1 MCGICGHTRDPE
13 GVAARAMNAAMVH
26 RGPDDEGVHSDAA
39 AGVSIGARRLSVID
53 VEHGHQPLANE
64 DGTIWAALNGEI
76 YNHPRL
82 QKLLR
87 ERGHRLATGTDTE
100 VLVHLYE
107 EYGADLVQAL
117 EGMFAFAIWDTRTQ
131 TLLLARDR
139 FGEKP
144 LFYAVPGEALAF
156 ASELTALAAGAEI
169 GAELDPVAVDEY
181 FVYGYVPGERS
192 ILAGARQ
199 LPPGHLLTWQPGG
212 ALAERRYWSP
222 PAPAVSDAGESTADL
237 VGELGRLLSAS
248 VRSRLIADVPLGVFL
263 SGGVDST
270 LIAAIAARE
279 SSAPV
284 KTFTVGYDVGD
295 VDESE
300 GARETAREI
309 GSEHHELVLAVDEIA
324 ARVPA
329 VLRAL
334 DQPQA
339 DQSLPAFEAIAGF
352 ARESVT
358 VAVGGEGADE
368 LFGGYP
374 RYRWLARAESLG
386 GALPAALAS
395 PAARLLEAGLP
406 AGRLGR
412 LADVVKPRPSIERHV
427 EWIAGERLALRDSL
441 YGPRLR
447 GSLSSLADLAAGLGG
462 LVEGDGLSVA
472 GRFMLLDQ
480 LHWLP
485 GDVLAKADRASMQ
498 VSLEVRTPYLNHE
511 LAEFAA
517 TIPPELHT
525 GGRGKALL
533 RLLLAELLPDSALRR
548 PKTAFRVPAADWL
561 RGPLAPVLSDL
572 IGAGHVCEE
581 GWIDRAAASRTLDS
595 HIRGDADHSA
605 ALWPVL
611 SFGLWLDRLRGRDAG
626 L

>member
-1 MCGICGHTRDPE
+1 MCGICGHTADPE
-13 GVAARAMNAAMVH
+13 AAAVRAMNAAMVP
-26 RGPDDEGVHSDAA
+26 RGPDDEGHWTDAA
-39 AGVSIGARRLSVID
+39 AAVSIGARRLSVID
-53 VEHGHQPLANE
+53 VEGGHQPLSNE
-64 DGTIWAALNGEI
+64 DGTVWAALNGEI

-82 QKLLR
+82 QQLLR
-87 ERGHRLATGTDTE
+87 ERGHTLRSGTDTE

-107 EYGADLVQAL
+107 EYGTDLVHAL
-117 EGMFAFAIWDTRTQ
+117 EGMFAFAIWDAKARR
-131 TLLLARDR
+131 LVVARDR

-144 LFYAVPGEALAF
+144 LFYAPAGDGVAF
-156 ASELTALAAGAEI
+156 ASELTALAAGAEL
-169 GAELDPVAVDEY
+169 GTELDPVAVHEY
-181 FVYGYVPGERS
+181 FVFGYVPGQRS
-192 ILAGARQ
+192 IVSGVRQ
-199 LPPGHLLTWQPGG
+199 LPPGHMFVWEPGG
-212 ALAERRYWSP
+212 ELAERRYWAP
-222 PAPAVSDAGESTADL
+222 PAAAVEAAESVPDL
-237 VGELGRLLSAS
+237 VGELERLLSAS
-248 VRSRLIADVPLGVFL
+248 VRSRLVADVPLGVFL

-270 LIAAIAARE
+270 LIAALAARE

-300 GARETAREI
+300 AARETAREI

-324 ARVPA
+324 ARVPG

-339 DQSLPAFEAIAGF
+339 DQSLPAFQAIAGF

-374 RYRWLARAESLG
+374 RYRWLARAEALH
-386 GALPAALAS
+386 GAVPAALAG

-406 AGRLGR
+406 EGRLGR
-412 LADVVKPRPSIERHV
+412 LADVARPRPSTERHLD
-427 EWIAGERLALRDSL
+427 WIAGERLAMGGTL
-441 YGPRLR
+441 YGPRLQ
-447 GSLSSLADLAAGLGG
+447 GAASLADLAAGLDG
-462 LVEGDGLSVA
+462 LADADGLSVA
-472 GRFMLLDQ
+472 GRYMLLDQ

-517 TIPPELHT
+517 TIPPDLHT
-525 GGRGKALL
+525 GGGGKALL
-533 RLLLAELLPDSALRR
+533 RVLLAQLLPKSSMKR
-548 PKTAFRVPAADWL
+548 PKTAFRVPAADWV

-572 IGAGHVCEE
+572 IDAGHVCEE
-581 GWIDRAAASRTLDS
+581 GWIDRAAARRALDE
-595 HIRGDADHSA
+595 HLAGADNSA
-605 ALWPVL
+605 ALWPIL

>member
-1 MCGICGHTRDPE
+1 MCGICGHTGDPE
-13 GVAARAMNAAMVH
+13 GAAVRAMNQAMVH
-26 RGPDDEGVHSDAA
+26 RGPDDEGTYSDPA

-53 VEHGHQPLANE
+53 LEHGHQPLSNE

-82 QKLLR
+82 QSLLR
-87 ERGHRLATGTDTE
+87 ERGHVLATGTDTE

-107 EYGADLVQAL
+107 EYGADLVHAL
-117 EGMFAFAIWDTRTQ
+117 EGMFAFAIWDARTQ
-131 TLLLARDR
+131 TLLVARDR

-144 LFYAVPGEALAF
+144 LFHAATGDGVAF
-156 ASELTALAAGAEI
+156 ASELTALTAGADV
-169 GAELDPVAVDEY
+169 GSELDPVAVDEY
-181 FVYGYVPGERS
+181 FVFGYVPGERS
-192 ILAGARQ
+192 IVAGARQ
-199 LPPGHLLTWQPGG
+199 LPPGHLMTWRPGG
-212 ALAERRYWSP
+212 ALAERRYWGP
-222 PAPAVSDAGESTADL
+222 PAAAVTEAGESTADL
-237 VGELGRLLSAS
+237 VGELGRLLSSS

-279 SSAPV
+279 SSGPI

-295 VDESE
+295 VNETE
-300 GARETAREI
+300 AARATAREI
-309 GSEHHELVLAVDEIA
+309 GSEHHELVLPLDEIA
-324 ARVPA
+324 RSVPA

-339 DQSLPAFEAIAGF
+339 DQSLPAFQAIAGF
-352 ARESVT
+352 AREDVT

-374 RYRWLARAESLG
+374 RYRWLARAEALG
-386 GALPAALAS
+386 SALPPRLAA
-395 PAARLLEAGLP
+395 PAARLLEATLP

-412 LADVVKPRPSIERHV
+412 LADVVEPRPAMERHV
-427 EWIAGERLALRDSL
+427 DWIAGERLAMRDSL
-441 YGPRLR
+441 YGSRLR
-447 GSLSSLADLAAGLGG
+447 GAARPPADIAAGLDG
-462 LVEGDGLSVA
+462 LVAANGLSVA
-472 GRFMLLDQ
+472 ARFMLLDQ

-517 TIPPELHT
+517 TVPPDLHT
-525 GGRGKALL
+525 GGRGKSLL
-533 RLLLAELLPDSALRR
+533 RLLLKELLPDSTMRR
-548 PKTAFRVPAADWL
+548 PKTAFRVPAAEWL
-561 RGPLAPVLSDL
+561 RGPLAPVALDQVRE
-572 IGAGHVCEE
+572 GRACEE
-581 GWIDRAAASRTLDS
+581 GWIDRAAASKLLDA
-595 HIRGDADHSA
+595 HIAGEADHSA

-611 SFGLWLDRLRGRDAG
+611 SFGLWLDRLRGRDAAA
-626 L
+626 

>member
-13 GVAARAMNAAMVH
+13 GAAVRAMNQAMVH
-26 RGPDDEGVHSDAA
+26 RGPDDEGAYSDPAS
-39 AGVSIGARRLSVID
+39 GVSIGARRLSVID
-53 VEHGHQPLANE
+53 VAGGHQPLANE

-82 QKLLR
+82 QALLR
-87 ERGHRLATGTDTE
+87 DRGHVLATDTDTE

-107 EYGADLVQAL
+107 EYGADLVHAL
-117 EGMFAFAIWDTRTQ
+117 EGMFAFTIWDTRTR
-131 TLLLARDR
+131 TLLVARDR

-144 LFYAVPGEALAF
+144 LFYAARGDGVAF
-156 ASELTALAAGAEI
+156 ASELTALAAGADL

-181 FVYGYVPGERS
+181 FAFGYVPGERS
-192 ILAGARQ
+192 IVSGVRQ
-199 LPPGHLLTWQPGG
+199 LPPGHLMTWQPGG

-222 PAPAVSDAGESTADL
+222 PAAAVTAAGEPTADL
-237 VGELGRLLSAS
+237 VGELGRLLSGS

-279 SSAPV
+279 SSGPI

-295 VDESE
+295 VNETE
-300 GARETAREI
+300 AARATAREI
-309 GSEHHELVLAVDEIA
+309 GSEHHELVLPMAEIA
-324 ARVPA
+324 ARVPD
-329 VLRAL
+329 VLRML

-339 DQSLPAFEAIAGF
+339 DQSLPAFQAIAGF
-352 ARESVT
+352 AREDVT

-374 RYRWLARAESLG
+374 RYRWLARAEALRS
-386 GALPAALAS
+386 ALPAPLAA

-412 LADVVKPRPSIERHV
+412 LADVVKPRDAMERHV
-427 EWIAGERLALRDSL
+427 DWIAGERLAMRDSL

-447 GSLSSLADLAAGLGG
+447 DPSSLASLAAGLDG
-462 LVEGDGLSVA
+462 LVGIDGLSVA

-517 TIPPELHT
+517 TVPPDLHT

-533 RLLLAELLPDSALRR
+533 RLLLKELLPESSMRR

-561 RGPLAPVLSDL
+561 RGPLAPVLLDQVRD
-572 IGAGHVCEE
+572 GHVCEE
-581 GWIDRAAASRTLDS
+581 GWIDRAAASKALDD
-595 HIRGDADHSA
+595 HIAASADNSA
-605 ALWPVL
+605 ALWPIL

-626 L
+626 A

>member
-1 MCGICGHTRDPE
+1 MCGICGHTSDPE
-13 GVAARAMNAAMVH
+13 GVAVRAMNQAMVH
-26 RGPDDEGVHSDAA
+26 RGPDDEGVYGDPAS
-39 AGVSIGARRLSVID
+39 GVSIGARRLSVID
-53 VEHGHQPLANE
+53 VAGGHQPLANE

-82 QKLLR
+82 QALLR
-87 ERGHRLATGTDTE
+87 ERGHVLATDTDTE

-107 EYGADLVQAL
+107 EYGADLVHAL
-117 EGMFAFAIWDTRTQ
+117 EGMFAFTIWDTRAR
-131 TLLLARDR
+131 TLLVARDR

-144 LFYAVPGEALAF
+144 LFYAPSGEGLAF
-156 ASELTALAAGAEI
+156 ASELTALAAGAEL
-169 GAELDPVAVDEY
+169 GADLDPVAVHEY
-181 FVYGYVPGERS
+181 FVFGYVPGERS
-192 ILAGARQ
+192 IVSGVRQ
-199 LPPGHLLTWQPGG
+199 LPPGHLLSWQPGG

-222 PAPAVSDAGESTADL
+222 PAAAVDSAESTPDL
-237 VGELGRLLSAS
+237 VGELSRLLSAS
-248 VRSRLIADVPLGVFL
+248 VRSRLISDVPLGVFL

-295 VDESE
+295 VNETE
-300 GARETAREI
+300 AARQTAREI

-329 VLRAL
+329 VLRML

-339 DQSLPAFEAIAGF
+339 DQSLPAFQAIAGF

-374 RYRWLARAESLG
+374 RYRWLARAEALRNR
-386 GALPAALAS
+386 LPAAIAA

-406 AGRLGR
+406 VGRLGR
-412 LADVVKPRPSIERHV
+412 LADVVQPRSAMERHID
-427 EWIAGERLALRDSL
+427 WIAGERLEMRDSL
-441 YGPRLR
+441 YGPRL
-447 GSLSSLADLAAGLGG
+447 SEADPLAGLAAGLDG
-462 LVEGDGLSVA
+462 LVGADGLSVA

-517 TIPPELHT
+517 TVPPDLHT
-525 GGRGKALL
+525 GGRGKLLL
-533 RLLLAELLPDSALRR
+533 RLLLKELLPETSMSR

-561 RGPLAPVLSDL
+561 RGPLAPVLLDQVRD
-572 IGAGHVCEE
+572 GHACEE
-581 GWIDRAAASRTLDS
+581 GWIDRAAASRALDA
-595 HIRGDADHSA
+595 HIAGTADNSA
-605 ALWPVL
+605 ALWPIL

-626 L
+626 A

>member
-13 GVAARAMNAAMVH
+13 GAAARAMNAAMVH

-39 AGVSIGARRLSVID
+39 SGVSLGARRLSVID
-53 VEHGHQPLANE
+53 LEHGHQPLANE

-82 QKLLR
+82 QQLLR

-107 EYGADLVQAL
+107 EYGPDLVHAL
-117 EGMFAFAIWDTRTQ
+117 EGMFAFAIWDTRTR
-131 TLLLARDR
+131 TLLVARDR

-144 LFYAVPGEALAF
+144 LFYATPGDDLAF
-156 ASELTALAAGAEI
+156 ASELTALAAGAEV
-169 GAELDPVAVDEY
+169 GAELDPVAVDEF

-192 ILAGARQ
+192 ILAGVRQ

-212 ALAERRYWSP
+212 AVAERRYWSP
-222 PAPAVSDAGESTADL
+222 PAAAVSEPGESLDDL
-237 VGELGRLLSAS
+237 VGELGRLLAKS

-279 SSAPV
+279 SGVPV

-300 GARETAREI
+300 AARATAREI
-309 GSEHHELVLAVDEIA
+309 GSEHHELILKVDEIA
-324 ARVPA
+324 ARVPG

-339 DQSLPAFEAIAGF
+339 DQSLPAFQAIAGF

-374 RYRWLARAESLG
+374 RYRWLSRAERLG
-386 GALPAALAS
+386 AALPAPLAK
-395 PAARLLEAGLP
+395 PAARLLAASLP
-406 AGRLGR
+406 AGRAGR
-412 LADVVKPRPSIERHV
+412 LADVLEPRSASERHV
-427 EWIAGERLALRDSL
+427 DWIAGERLAMRSAL

-447 GSLSSLADLAAGLGG
+447 EARSLPALAGALDDLVPA
-462 LVEGDGLSVA
+462 DGIGVA

-517 TIPPELHT
+517 TVPPDLHT
-525 GGRGKALL
+525 SGGGKVLL
-533 RLLLAELLPDSALRR
+533 RMLLAQLLPKSALKR

-561 RGPLAPVLSDL
+561 RGPLSPVLLDQVN
-572 IGAGHVCEE
+572 GGHACEE
-581 GWIDRAAASRTLDS
+581 GWIDRTAAARALDD
-595 HIRGDADHSA
+595 HIAGAADNSA
-605 ALWPVL
+605 QLWPL
-611 SFGLWLDRLRGRDAG
+611 LAFGLWLDRLRGRDAG